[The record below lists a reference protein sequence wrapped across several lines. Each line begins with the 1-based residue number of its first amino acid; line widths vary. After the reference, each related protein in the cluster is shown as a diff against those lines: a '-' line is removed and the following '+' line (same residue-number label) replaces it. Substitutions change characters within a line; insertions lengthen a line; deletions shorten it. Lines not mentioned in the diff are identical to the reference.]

1 MEVDHYETLPVAPVL
16 LPRALR
22 APFGAIYHVA
32 RTANDIVDEG
42 DWSPAARHASLA
54 DLRAGLDAVAAGEP
68 APVHPLLFARLAD
81 VVAQFKLPLEPF
93 HELMTA
99 FEQDIDVHRY
109 AERPALYEYCRHAAN
124 PVGRLTLHL
133 FGLATPENLADSD
146 AICTGLQLV
155 NFCQDVAQDWQR
167 GRLYIPQTDLARFG
181 VTETQIARGTV
192 NDAWRALMRH
202 EVAVARELLV
212 RGAPLARRF
221 PGRFGLQLCGVVH
234 GGLRILERI
243 EKAGYDVFRQRP
255 ALDLPDWCVVAA
267 RTVAMWLSGRVG
279 VRAPSIEGSA

>member
-1 MEVDHYETLPVAPVL
+1 MEVDHYDTLPVAPVL

-22 APFGAIYHVA
+22 APFGVIYHFT
-32 RTANDIVDEG
+32 RTANDIVDAG
-42 DWSPAARHASLA
+42 DWSPAERHASLA
-54 DLRAGLDAVAAGEP
+54 DLTAGLDALAAGEP
-68 APVHPLLFARLAD
+68 APVHPLLFDRLAK
-81 VVAQFKLPLEPF
+81 VVEHYTLPLEPF
-93 HELMTA
+93 YDLIAA

-109 AERPALYEYCRHAAN
+109 AEWPAVVEYCRHAAN

-133 FGLATPENLADSD
+133 FGLASPENLADSD

-167 GRLYIPQTDLARFG
+167 GRLYLPQADLARFG
-181 VTETQIARGTV
+181 VSEAQVARGKV
-192 NDAWRALMRH
+192 DDAWCALMRR

-221 PGRFGLQLCGVVH
+221 PGRFGLQLCGVVQ

-255 ALDLPDWCVVAA
+255 ALDLSDWCVVSA